1 MQFHSTLD
9 WHHVSFFCQKIHFN
23 HWGREY
29 TLSSIT
35 LFRRRRK
42 GKGGRG
48 RGVAGDRNQ
57 ESDSSWEGSQHSFV
71 PLEDKSNFGELE
83 LDFSSSHV
91 TTRHPQTD
99 SPELRHNW
107 RGSGAENNIYPLTL
121 TYHLM
126 LIISHLIMLSL

>member
-1 MQFHSTLD
+1 MKS
-9 WHHVSFFCQKIHFN
+9 I
-23 HWGREY
+23 Y

-42 GKGGRG
+42 GKGSRARG
-48 RGVAGDRNQ
+48 GAGDRNQ
-57 ESDSSWEGSQHSFV
+57 EADSSWEGSQHSFV

-91 TTRHPQTD
+91 TTRHPGSGQTRTD
-99 SPELRHNW
+99 NTELRHNW
-107 RGSGAENNIYPLTL
+107 RGSGAENIMYPH

-126 LIISHLIMLSL
+126 LIISHFIMLLSL